1 MLCERRGSLQPLSER
16 RHCLA
21 WAAAPSPGD
30 CRHGAPHGTWKP
42 ITVTYRVRAV
52 PRCIRYSL
60 RVVVSL
66 SDLGPNMRCDS
77 DPLHGIGNITSLNGY
92 LREINEI
99 RIDSALRLVF
109 KM

>member
-42 ITVTYRVRAV
+42 ITGTSRILAV
-52 PRCIRYSL
+52 PLCIRCSS
-60 RVVVSL
+60 VVVSP
-66 SDLGPNMRCDS
+66 SDLGPIMRCDS
-77 DPLHGIGNITSLNGY
+77 DPLHGIGNITSLNGF
-92 LREINEI
+92 LRELNEI
-99 RIDSALRLVF
+99 RINSALRLVF